1 MSYSFI
7 QSVIQEFL

>member
-7 QSVIQEFL
+7 ESLVY